1 MDFVYN
7 AEKIKKCRKS
17 LTVTEKSGIISLV
30 YLYTDYHTYNIIQIM
45 LLQLKKLN
53 LNFFTRVWSEYSTLQ
68 NEHSIWRRNA

>member
-17 LTVTEKSGIISLV
+17 LTATEKSGIIFIV

-45 LLQLKKLN
+45 MY
-53 LNFFTRVWSEYSTLQ
+53 VYSHIIQIMFLT
-68 NEHSIWRRNA
+68 S